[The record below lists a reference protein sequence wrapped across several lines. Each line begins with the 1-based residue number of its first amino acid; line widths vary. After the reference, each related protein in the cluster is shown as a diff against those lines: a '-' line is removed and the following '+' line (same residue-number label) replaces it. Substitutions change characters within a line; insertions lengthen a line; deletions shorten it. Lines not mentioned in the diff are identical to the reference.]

1 MLVSKLLSTDGA
13 EMEPDVSANPP
24 GHSRTAGADTLA
36 AVQEALGHRFSD
48 IQLLVTALTHSS
60 FASENPGSVSYERLE
75 FLGDAVLELVT
86 TALIFSDMAGEPEGA
101 MTKVRASVVDEAT
114 LASVARSWKLDRALR
129 LGIGEDRSGGR
140 DRDSTLSDT
149 AEAVIASVFLDGGFD
164 TARRVVATTW
174 GELISERLERESVA
188 DGRSELQEVLAKQGR
203 EVTFAYVRHGPD
215 HAAVFTAEAMVD
227 GVKIGVGSGGSKKAA
242 AIAAAADAL
251 ARGV

>member
-1 MLVSKLLSTDGA
+1 MKPDATTAPLGDSPDADALA
-13 EMEPDVSANPP
+13 E
-24 GHSRTAGADTLA
+24 
-36 AVQEALGHRFSD
+36 VQEALGHRFGD
-48 IQLLVTALTHSS
+48 PQLLITALTHSS
-60 FASENPGSVSYERLE
+60 FASENPASTSYERLE

-86 TALIFSDMAGEPEGA
+86 TSLIFFDMVGEPEGA

-129 LGIGEDRSGGR
+129 LGVGEDRSGGR
-140 DRDSTLSDT
+140 ERDSILSDT

-164 TARRVVATTW
+164 TARRVVATMW
-174 GELISERLERESVA
+174 GELISERLERDSVA

-203 EVTFAYVRHGPD
+203 QVTFTYLRQGPD

-227 GVKIGVGSGGSKKAA
+227 GVMIGVGSGGSKKAA